1 MMSELMSLKNKK
13 EDKEKRS
20 SNPDKKKLEQ
30 FELEGLNCS
39 NCALKIEDEVK
50 NIDGLDEVEL
60 NFATSTLNLSG
71 DENKLEKIE
80 DELQKIS
87 DRIEPGVKVKR
98 KDKKNTNKET
108 ESLSIAEYMYSKKEL
123 IIGSFLFAL
132 ALLFSELSYFENTAF
147 SASSTAFY
155 ISAYLL
161 IGWPVLTAALKNI
174 TKAEI
179 FDENFLMVIAT
190 LGAFAI
196 NEYPEAVAVML
207 FYMVGELFQDKAVD
221 DSRRSIKSLMDIQA
235 DYANLIKDD
244 EIVQVDPSD
253 LNIGDLIAVK
263 AGEKIPVDGRVKSG
277 SSALET
283 SALTGESMPRE
294 VESGDEVLSGMVN
307 LNQLLTVEVSEEYE
321 DSAVSK
327 ILNLVENASAKKAPT
342 EKFITKF
349 SRYYTPF
356 VVFTAL
362 LVAVLPPLFT
372 GASFN
377 VWFYRALIFL
387 VVSCPCALVVSI
399 PLGFFGGIGLASK
412 NGILV
417 KGGNYLEALNSV
429 DTVVF
434 DKTGTLTKGSFEV
447 TKVVPNSDISKKE
460 LLKTAAEVEQFSNH
474 PIAESIVKSAGS
486 FNSYSAGSEYEEIS
500 GSGIKAFLGGSKYL
514 AGNERLM
521 QNNNIEYEKI
531 EEAGTVVYLAKDD
544 AYLGYILI
552 NDVLKE
558 DAVQTV
564 SSLKEMNIKNI
575 SMLTGDNNSAAE
587 NISKKLGLDNY
598 YAELLPDQKVEKV
611 ESLLSKSA
619 KLAFV
624 GDGIND
630 APVLARSDLGIA
642 MGGLGSDA
650 AIEAA
655 DIVLMTDEP
664 SKIVSALKIAKK
676 TKNIVWQNI
685 AMALG
690 IKALVMI
697 LSIFGMASMWAAVF
711 ADVGVALLA
720 VFNVMRI
727 LRS

>member
-1 MMSELMSLKNKK
+1 MSELMGVEKNKK
-13 EDKEKRS
+13 NQDKENENTNNR
-20 SNPDKKKLEQ
+20 NLEQ

-39 NCALKIEDEVK
+39 NCALKIENEIK
-50 NIDGLDEVEL
+50 NIEGLDEVKL

-71 DENKLEKIE
+71 DKNRLEEIE
-80 DELQKIS
+80 KELQKIS

-98 KDKKNTNKET
+98 KNKKTKNTENF
-108 ESLSIAEYMYSKKEL
+108 SVLDYIYSKKEL
-123 IIGSFLFAL
+123 LIGTILFIT
-132 ALLFSELSYFENTAF
+132 ALLFSELRFFENSVF
-147 SASSTAFY
+147 ENLSIPLY
-155 ISAYLL
+155 ISSYLL

-174 TKAEI
+174 GKAQI

-190 LGAFAI
+190 LGAFGI
-196 NEYPEAVAVML
+196 REYPEAVAVML

-235 DYANLIKDD
+235 EYANLIKDD
-244 EIVQVDPSD
+244 KIMRVSPAA

-263 AGEKIPVDGRVKSG
+263 AGEKIPVDGKVKKG
-277 SSALET
+277 SSSLET

-294 VESGDEVLSGMVN
+294 VESGDQVLSGMVN
-307 LNQLLTVEVSEEYE
+307 LNKLLTIEVTEKYQ

-327 ILNLVENASAKKAPT
+327 ILNLVENASSKKAPT

-377 VWFYRALIFL
+377 IWFYRSLIFL

-447 TKVVPNSDISKKE
+447 IKIVPAADMSREK
-460 LLKTAAEVEQFSNH
+460 LLETAAAVEQFSNH
-474 PIAESIVKSAGS
+474 PIAESIIQAAGN
-486 FNSYSAGSEYEEIS
+486 FKDYSADSKYEEIS

-521 QNNNIEYEKI
+521 KNNNIEYEKVK
-531 EEAGTVVYLAKDD
+531 EAGTVVYLARNNN
-544 AYLGYILI
+544 YLGYILI

-558 DAVQTV
+558 DAAKTV
-564 SSLKEMNIKNI
+564 SLLKEMNIKNI
-575 SMLTGDNNSAAE
+575 AMLTGDNQSAAE
-587 NISKKLGLDNY
+587 NISRELGLDNY

-611 ESLLSKSA
+611 ESLLNDSS

-664 SKIVSALKIAKK
+664 AKIVSALEIARK

-690 IKALVMI
+690 IKALVMG

-711 ADVGVALLA
+711 ADVGVALMA

-727 LRS
+727 LKS

>member
-1 MMSELMSLKNKK
+1 MSELMGVEKNKK
-13 EDKEKRS
+13 NQDKENENTNNR
-20 SNPDKKKLEQ
+20 NLEQ

-39 NCALKIEDEVK
+39 NCALKIENEIK
-50 NIDGLDEVEL
+50 NIEGLDEVKL

-71 DENKLEKIE
+71 DKNRLEEIE
-80 DELQKIS
+80 KELQKIS

-98 KDKKNTNKET
+98 KNKEKEKQNT
-108 ESLSIAEYMYSKKEL
+108 EELSILDYIYSKKEL
-123 IIGSFLFAL
+123 LIGTTLFIT
-132 ALLFSELSYFENTAF
+132 ALLFSELRFFKNSVFENM
-147 SASSTAFY
+147 SIPLY
-155 ISAYLL
+155 ISSYLL

-174 TKAEI
+174 GKAQI

-190 LGAFAI
+190 LGAFGI
-196 NEYPEAVAVML
+196 REYPEAVAVML
-207 FYMVGELFQDKAVD
+207 FYMVGEMFQDKAVD

-235 DYANLIKDD
+235 EYANLIKDD
-244 EIVQVDPSD
+244 KIMRVSPAV

-263 AGEKIPVDGRVKSG
+263 AGEKIPVDGKVKKG
-277 SSALET
+277 SSSLET

-294 VESGDEVLSGMVN
+294 VESGDQVLSGMVN
-307 LNQLLTVEVSEEYE
+307 LNKLLTIEVTEKYQ

-327 ILNLVENASAKKAPT
+327 ILNLVENASSKKAPT

-362 LVAVLPPLFT
+362 LVAVLPPVFT

-377 VWFYRALIFL
+377 TWFYRSLIFL

-447 TKVVPNSDISKKE
+447 IKIVPAEDMSREK
-460 LLKTAAEVEQFSNH
+460 LLETAAAVEQFSNH
-474 PIAESIVKSAGS
+474 PIAESIIQAAGN
-486 FNSYSAGSEYEEIS
+486 FKDYSADSKYEEIS
-500 GSGIKAFLGGSKYL
+500 GSGIKAFFGGSKYL

-521 QNNNIEYEKI
+521 KNNNIEYEKVK
-531 EEAGTVVYLAKDD
+531 EAGTVVYLARNNN
-544 AYLGYILI
+544 YLGYILI

-558 DAVQTV
+558 DAAKTV
-564 SSLKEMNIKNI
+564 SLLKEMNIKNI
-575 SMLTGDNNSAAE
+575 AMLTGDNQSAAE
-587 NISKKLGLDNY
+587 NISRELGLDNY

-611 ESLLSKSA
+611 ESLLNDSS

-664 SKIVSALKIAKK
+664 SKIVSALEIARK

-685 AMALG
+685 TMALG
-690 IKALVMI
+690 IKALVMG

-711 ADVGVALLA
+711 ADVGVALMA

-727 LRS
+727 LKS

>member
-1 MMSELMSLKNKK
+1 MSELMDLKKDKK
-13 EDKEKRS
+13 EQEKERK
-20 SNPDKKKLEQ
+20 NINNKNLEQ

-39 NCALKIEDEVK
+39 NCALKIEDEIK
-50 NIDGLDEVEL
+50 NIEGLDEVEL

-71 DENKLEKIE
+71 EKNKLEKIE
-80 DELQKIS
+80 KELQEIS

-98 KDKKNTNKET
+98 KNKKNKKT
-108 ESLSIAEYMYSKKEL
+108 ESLSISDYIYSKKEL
-123 IIGSFLFAL
+123 LIGTILFIT
-132 ALLFSELSYFENTAF
+132 ALLFSELSFFENSIYKTL
-147 SASSTAFY
+147 SLSIY
-155 ISAYLL
+155 ISSYLL

-174 TKAEI
+174 GKVQI
-179 FDENFLMVIAT
+179 FDENFLMVLAT
-190 LGAFAI
+190 LGAFGI
-196 NEYPEAVAVML
+196 REYPEAVAVML
-207 FYMVGELFQDKAVD
+207 FYMVGEMFQDKAVD

-235 DYANLIKDD
+235 EYANLIKDD
-244 EIVQVDPSD
+244 KIIRISPEN

-263 AGEKIPVDGRVKSG
+263 AGEKIPVDGRVKNG

-294 VESGDEVLSGMVN
+294 VEAGDKVLSGMVN
-307 LNQLLTVEVSEEYE
+307 LNKLLTVEVTEEYE

-327 ILNLVENASAKKAPT
+327 ILNLVENASSKKAPT

-362 LVAVLPPLFT
+362 LVAVLPPFLT

-377 VWFYRALIFL
+377 TWFYRALIFL

-429 DTVVF
+429 DTIVF

-447 TKVVPNSDISKKE
+447 IKVVPAAALNREK
-460 LLKTAAEVEQFSNH
+460 LLKIAAEVEQFSNH
-474 PIAESIVKSAGS
+474 PIAESIVQAAGN
-486 FNSYSAGSEYEEIS
+486 FKVYSTDSEYEEIS
-500 GSGIKAFLGGSKYL
+500 GSGIKALLGESKYL

-521 QNNNIEYEKI
+521 QNNNIEYEKVK
-531 EEAGTVVYLAKDD
+531 EAGTVVYLARDNN
-544 AYLGYILI
+544 YLGYILI

-558 DAVQTV
+558 DAAKTV

-575 SMLTGDNNSAAE
+575 AMLTGDNQSAAE
-587 NISKKLGLDNY
+587 NISKELGLDNY

-611 ESLLSKSA
+611 ESLLNESS

-664 SKIVSALKIAKK
+664 SKIISALEIARK

-697 LSIFGMASMWAAVF
+697 LSIFGMASMWSAVF
-711 ADVGVALLA
+711 ADVGVALMA

-727 LRS
+727 LKS

>member
-1 MMSELMSLKNKK
+1 MSELMGLKK
-13 EDKEKRS
+13 DK
-20 SNPDKKKLEQ
+20 NDKKKEIKGLNNKDLEQ

-50 NIDGLDEVEL
+50 NIDGLDNVEL

-71 DENKLEKIE
+71 DKSKLDKIE
-80 DELQKIS
+80 EELQEIS
-87 DRIEPGVKVKR
+87 ERIEPGVKVKR
-98 KDKKNTNKET
+98 KDGKNRSEKN
-108 ESLSIAEYMYSKKEL
+108 ESISIFEYMYSKKEL
-123 IIGSFLFAL
+123 LFGAFLFIT
-132 ALLFSELSYFENTAF
+132 ALLFSELSFFENSIFETI
-147 SASSTAFY
+147 SLPLY

-161 IGWPVLTAALKNI
+161 IGWPVLNAARKNI
-174 TKAEI
+174 GKAQI

-196 NEYPEAVAVML
+196 KEYPEAVAVML
-207 FYMVGELFQDKAVD
+207 FYMVGEMFQDKAVD

-235 DYANLIKDD
+235 EYANLIKNDKIIRVSP
-244 EIVQVDPSD
+244 ED
-253 LNIGDLIAVK
+253 LKIGDLIAVK
-263 AGEKIPVDGRVKSG
+263 AGEKIPVDGRIKNG

-294 VESGDEVLSGMVN
+294 VEKGDKVLSGMVN
-307 LNQLLTVEVSEEYE
+307 LNKLLTVEVTEEYE

-327 ILNLVENASAKKAPT
+327 ILNLVENASSKKAPT

-356 VVFTAL
+356 VVLTAV
-362 LVAVLPPLFT
+362 LVAVMPPLFM

-377 VWFYRALIFL
+377 TWFYRSLIFL

-429 DTVVF
+429 DTIVF

-447 TKVVPNSDISKKE
+447 IKVVPAADMSKEK
-460 LLKTAAEVEQFSNH
+460 LLKTAAEIEQFSNH
-474 PIAESIVKSAGS
+474 PIAESIVDAAGK
-486 FNSYSAGSEYEEIS
+486 FKKYSADNEYEEIS
-500 GSGIKAFLGGSKYL
+500 GSGIKAVLGESKYL

-521 QNNNIEYEKI
+521 QNNNIEYEKVK
-531 EEAGTVVYLAKDD
+531 ESGTVIFLARDND
-544 AYLGYILI
+544 YLGYILI
-552 NDVLKE
+552 NDVLKN
-558 DAVQTV
+558 DAVKTV
-564 SSLKEMNIKNI
+564 SSLKQMNIKNI
-575 SMLTGDNNSAAE
+575 AMLTGDNKSAAE

-598 YAELLPDQKVEKV
+598 YAELLPNQKVEKV
-611 ESLLSKSA
+611 ESLLNKSS

-664 SKIVSALKIAKK
+664 SKIISALEIAKK

-690 IKALVMI
+690 IKALVMV

-711 ADVGVALLA
+711 ADVGVALMA

-727 LRS
+727 LKS